1 LSEPNKHL
9 TSDRGCIYATQECP
23 NKCGAVLPRREL
35 NDHVRAACRL
45 RVVECEYCHWSC
57 SYESLTS
64 EHISDCLEYPVSCR
78 NDCGRTLKRKDM
90 QTHYEDECPNVKV
103 ECPFAEFGC
112 RSQSIPRKL
121 LGSHIASCQSQHVLG
136 AMQQLRD
143 EVGLLRAEL
152 RVLQQENKALRNDLL
167 KTQEDLVGAQRGV
180 ESIKAKDELTNK
192 TLMTELDY
200 FPSA

>member
-1 LSEPNKHL
+1 
-9 TSDRGCIYATQECP
+9 
-23 NKCGAVLPRREL
+23 
-35 NDHVRAACRL
+35 
-45 RVVECEYCHWSC
+45 
-57 SYESLTS
+57 
-64 EHISDCLEYPVSCR
+64 
-78 NDCGRTLKRKDM
+78 
-90 QTHYEDECPNVKV
+90 
-103 ECPFAEFGC
+103 
-112 RSQSIPRKL
+112 
-121 LGSHIASCQSQHVLG
+121 
-136 AMQQLRD
+136 MQQLRD